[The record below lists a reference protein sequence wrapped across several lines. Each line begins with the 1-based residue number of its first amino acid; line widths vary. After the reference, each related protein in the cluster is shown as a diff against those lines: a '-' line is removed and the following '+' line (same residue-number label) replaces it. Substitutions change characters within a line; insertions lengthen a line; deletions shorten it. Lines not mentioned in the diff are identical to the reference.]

1 MFFRKQFGDF
11 HGKKLVS
18 LEENLPSEKNQTKQH
33 SHILQVYDPD
43 LDLLSKFGARY
54 ALKPGGQIKLGWHSD
69 ATRAWSMTKKNKN
82 PAGARIPIVYSFITF
97 ITRTARCCPMCLR
110 ILYNF
115 QKLGE

>member
-69 ATRAWSMTKKNKN
+69 ATRAWSMTKKTKIRLE
-82 PAGARIPIVYSFITF
+82 PAFQSFTASSHSSPERQGAAPCV
-97 ITRTARCCPMCLR
+97 
-110 ILYNF
+110 
-115 QKLGE
+115 